1 MKPLTPKEVEKNV
14 LETTSPLPP
23 LEIMLTDRVKEL
35 LAENLPKVYRLG
47 YHATVAP
54 QWLLVYWVFVG
65 SRGGSTG
72 GATVVSVVVTTLV
85 SSSAT
90 KSPQVVDILSN
101 IETK

>member
-54 QWLLVYWVFVG
+54 QWLPVY
-65 SRGGSTG
+65 STV

-85 SSSAT
+85 FFSHQITTS
-90 KSPQVVDILSN
+90 ILGAF
-101 IETK
+101 IIT